1 MLALLADENFKAQ
14 IQTGLRRRLPTVDLV
29 SVQDLEIRGLDDP
42 DLLARAASVN
52 RVLLTHDVNTVPRF
66 AYERLESGA
75 PMPGVVVVPDRMAIG
90 QAIEELAL
98 LIEGGTQEDIG
109 LRVLHLPL

>member
-29 SVQDLEIRGLDDP
+29 SVQDREIRGLADP
-42 DLLARAASVN
+42 DLLARAASEN

-66 AYERLESGA
+66 AYERLVSGA
-75 PMPGVVVVPDRMAIG
+75 PMAGVVVVPDRMAIG

-98 LIEGGTQEDIG
+98 LIEVGAPEDIE